1 LKKADIAANAAPS
14 AAMQI
19 VAVAAAFTD
28 RVFDGG
34 SSGSSLEE
42 RCRGLRV
49 F

>member
-1 LKKADIAANAAPS
+1 
-14 AAMQI
+14 MQI